1 MVQEVLLCQ
10 KTFGTNEHGCR
21 KFVKVE
27 KRNSERLK
35 ESSPWYLIDSSFAA
49 IQLQRNAMYACDIQT
64 EFEWLRF
71 LKF

>member
-1 MVQEVLLCQ
+1 MEQEVLLCQ

-35 ESSPWYLIDSSFAA
+35 SAKESSPWYLFDSSFAA
-49 IQLQRNAMYACDIQT
+49 IQLQRNAYIRVQ
-64 EFEWLRF
+64 FYKVR
-71 LKF
+71 